1 MRKTRLLAGFLAFV
15 VMTGPAV
22 EAGAIIRGDLK
33 PGAGRSTAVRAKTSV
48 PPPGK
53 PAVHPG
59 KPPPSGAGHP
69 GHPAG
74 GAPGYRPLPPYPPNW
89 HSPGPLPAGYHP
101 PYPPPPGYRPYPPPP
116 GFAPGIYPPR
126 YYPGYRPPV
135 LVYPYPGY
143 PFTPGE
149 VFVGGLVV
157 GMVIA
162 AISESAQPVE
172 VNNTI
177 VYYDG
182 EYYYEPVTDGDEVV
196 YKVVPPPP
204 GV

>member
-1 MRKTRLLAGFLAFV
+1 M
-15 VMTGPAV
+15 
-22 EAGAIIRGDLK
+22 
-33 PGAGRSTAVRAKTSV
+33 
-48 PPPGK
+48 
-53 PAVHPG
+53 
-59 KPPPSGAGHP
+59 
-69 GHPAG
+69 
-74 GAPGYRPLPPYPPNW
+74 
-89 HSPGPLPAGYHP
+89 
-101 PYPPPPGYRPYPPPP
+101 
-116 GFAPGIYPPR
+116 
-126 YYPGYRPPV
+126 

-172 VNNTI
+172 VNNPI

-182 EYYYEPVTDGDEVV
+182 EYYNEPVTDGDEVV

-204 GV
+204 GGIGAAVRDRLRRAAAGSSGAAGASGATGPSAPTDPTDLT